1 MFIVDAHQDIA
12 YNALEWGRDLR
23 RSVAET
29 RALEAREHP
38 DYCREDAQGGICM
51 VGLPELRRGG
61 VAIVFGTLF
70 AYPLVGVGKGVN
82 PRYRLT
88 QSYRDPD
95 GAWPVAREQ
104 LDYYRRLAQEAGVWL
119 LLTQED
125 LERFIGA
132 WSQSNGADPQRP
144 FGIVPLME
152 GADAVRRPEEAE
164 DWFAAG
170 LRVLGLAWAHGSRYC
185 GGNGRP
191 GPLTPEGRR
200 LLHHMQR
207 VGLVLDT
214 SHLAEESFWQAL
226 EQFEGTVIASHSNCR
241 ALVDSP
247 RHLSDAMIRAIAE
260 RGGVIGIAPINPFL
274 YANWKRSQP
283 FAVSLRRVVEHI
295 DHVCQLT
302 GSANH
307 VGIGSDLDGGF
318 GRDETPEE
326 LETVADF
333 PRLAEALAAA
343 GYAQED
349 VVRIMGG
356 NWLRLLERVLP
367 RAADP
372 QLQPADKG

>member
-23 RSVAET
+23 RSVEET

-51 VGLPELRRGG
+51 VGLPELRRGN

-70 AYPLVGVGKGVN
+70 AYPLVGIGKGIN
-82 PRYRLT
+82 PRYQLT
-88 QSYRDPD
+88 QAYREPD
-95 GAWPVAREQ
+95 GAWRVAREQ
-104 LDYYRRLAQEAGVWL
+104 LAYYQELARDAGVWMI
-119 LLTQED
+119 LTQKD

-132 WSQSNGADPQRP
+132 WSQSRGADAQRP

-152 GADAVRRPEEAE
+152 GADPVRRPEEVD

-200 LLHHMQR
+200 LLQHMER

-214 SHLAEESFWQAL
+214 SHMAEESFWQAL
-226 EQFEGTVIASHSNCR
+226 EHFSGVVIASHSNCR

-247 RHLSDAMIRAIAE
+247 RHLSDAMIRAIAA

-274 YANWKRSQP
+274 YSDWKRSQP
-283 FAVSLRRVVEHI
+283 FPVSLRRVVEHI
-295 DHVCQLT
+295 DHVCQLV
-302 GSANH
+302 GSADH

-318 GRDETPEE
+318 GRDETPQE

-333 PRLAEALAAA
+333 PRLADALAEA

-349 VVRIMGG
+349 IVRIMGG
-356 NWLRLLERVLP
+356 NWLRLLERALP
-367 RAADP
+367 RDVA
-372 QLQPADKG
+372 

>member
-38 DYCREDAQGGICM
+38 DYCREDAQGGLCM
-51 VGLPELRRGG
+51 VGLPELRRGD

-70 AYPLVGVGKGVN
+70 AYPLVGMGKPVN
-82 PRYRLT
+82 PRYRLS
-88 QSYRDPD
+88 QAYRDPD
-95 GAWPVAREQ
+95 GAWRVAREQ
-104 LDYYRRLAQEAGVWL
+104 LDYYRQLTSEAGVWL

-125 LERFIGA
+125 LERFMGA
-132 WSQSNGADPQRP
+132 WSQSNAADPQRP
-144 FGIVPLME
+144 FGLVPLME
-152 GADAVRRPEEAE
+152 GADAVRRPEEVE

-170 LRVLGLAWAHGSRYC
+170 LRVLGLAWVHGSHYC

-191 GPLTPEGRR
+191 GPLTSEGLR
-200 LLHHMQR
+200 LLRHMER
-207 VGLVLDT
+207 VGLVLDI

-226 EQFEGTVIASHSNCR
+226 EHFGGTVIASHSNCR

-260 RGGVIGIAPINPFL
+260 RGGVIGIAPVNSFL
-274 YANWKRSQP
+274 YADWSRSQP
-283 FAVSLRRVVEHI
+283 FPVSLRRAVEHI
-295 DHVCQLT
+295 DHVCQVT
-302 GSANH
+302 GSASY
-307 VGIGSDLDGGF
+307 VGIGSDLDGGA
-318 GRDETPEE
+318 GRDEAPVE

-343 GYAQED
+343 GYSQED
-349 VVRIMGG
+349 IVRIMGG

-367 RAADP
+367 RAADA
-372 QLQPADKG
+372 QLQPTDKG